1 MLALVSASSM
11 MYHSMFIRK
20 QNELSRI
27 QPLVCFVLSLR
38 YCLAML
44 KEIPSSAC
52 VYPKPLHL
60 DMEHVKINSMMSS
73 FPDNFLEFIL

>member
-20 QNELSRI
+20 QNE
-27 QPLVCFVLSLR
+27 PLVCFVLSLL
-38 YCLAML
+38 YCLAMI

-60 DMEHVKINSMMSS
+60 DMEHVKINSMLSTFQKIS
-73 FPDNFLEFIL
+73 